1 MYAASSSKPASVAL
15 ARNVPWRTHWVS
27 VPRSLRRCSAA
38 TARPANVLPNRL
50 PVAESPDWMLLPM
63 PCSGI
68 WCLLSLI
75 VPWKSLNPLSGS
87 ADGGE
92 LVPASQPLCLF
103 IGQFLGSLIVS
114 WKSLNPL
121 SGSADGGELVPAS
134 QPICLF
140 IGQFVGRTL
149 HSRPRPPPAS
159 QTPPAFVVKLQC
171 LDIIDVILQ

>member
-50 PVAESPDWMLLPM
+50 PVAESPEWMLLPM

-68 WCLLSLI
+68 LCLLSLI

-103 IGQFLGSLIVS
+103 IGQFLG
-114 WKSLNPL
+114 
-121 SGSADGGELVPAS
+121 
-134 QPICLF
+134 
-140 IGQFVGRTL
+140 RTL